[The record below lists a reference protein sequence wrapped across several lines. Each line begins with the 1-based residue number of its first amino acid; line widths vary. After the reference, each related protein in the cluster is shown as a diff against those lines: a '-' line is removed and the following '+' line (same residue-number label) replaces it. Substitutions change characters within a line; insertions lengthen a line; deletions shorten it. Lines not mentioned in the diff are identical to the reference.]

1 MPTEVIYLIS
11 LSWLQHRGVPIMNT
25 KTIMNVLIAILLCA
39 SGLASVV
46 SAADDGA
53 IPEDMHTV
61 TIAVDH
67 DDDSEDE
74 ITVSVTLSWEYP
86 DMMRNMADTPGD
98 ERDGVID
105 ASEATEY
112 AAMLDDM
119 GLEELQTAHRSH
131 VWNMNLGSSNAANPD
146 DGGSE
151 VAWDVSTDVTGVEGS
166 TDDGTTWTVTITLA
180 MDMTA
185 DDLPSDTLDMTFGPA
200 GDREGGVTDLP
211 YWETSVSVEGTD
223 SWCIASI
230 TKDDGSSLES
240 EFAYRGNDT
249 TNSDQEPDDW
259 DFTVSFDQNIDC
271 TEDDDKA
278 DDDRDGVGNEDDLCP
293 GTADNTV
300 VDEDG
305 CAVDDGTCEAGTDTD
320 GDGVDD
326 CDDTCP
332 DTTGTETDNNGCSAE
347 QLGTDDD
354 DWTFSVTF
362 TVDSASFTCEGMTND
377 STAQDCM
384 TAAGATLSDVA
395 DVKAGHPHEW
405 SWELQVNGVA
415 ADDQDAANMALTSQS
430 SFSWVVKCA
439 SGASTCGD
447 ETVHVV
453 TELTGALE
461 IASGDCVFFDGVTP
475 TFGDAWDDLGQS
487 SRCFSAEG
495 TWTSGDFSVTVPA
508 ATTGDNTTTD
518 PIDDTATTV
527 EAEETPGFGL
537 IAGVSAALGAALI
550 AASRKED

>member
-1 MPTEVIYLIS
+1 MLERITYQYTQSYSQNE
-11 LSWLQHRGVPIMNT
+11 Q
-25 KTIMNVLIAILLCA
+25 C
-39 SGLASVV
+39 
-46 SAADDGA
+46 D
-53 IPEDMHTV
+53 EDT
-61 TIAVDH
+61 
-67 DDDSEDE
+67 S
-74 ITVSVTLSWEYP
+74 
-86 DMMRNMADTPGD
+86 
-98 ERDGVID
+98 RD
-105 ASEATEY
+105 
-112 AAMLDDM
+112 
-119 GLEELQTAHRSH
+119 
-131 VWNMNLGSSNAANPD
+131 
-146 DGGSE
+146 
-151 VAWDVSTDVTGVEGS
+151 
-166 TDDGTTWTVTITLA
+166 
-180 MDMTA
+180 
-185 DDLPSDTLDMTFGPA
+185 
-200 GDREGGVTDLP
+200 
-211 YWETSVSVEGTD
+211 
-223 SWCIASI
+223 
-230 TKDDGSSLES
+230 
-240 EFAYRGNDT
+240 
-249 TNSDQEPDDW
+249 
-259 DFTVSFDQNIDC
+259 
-271 TEDDDKA
+271 DDDK
-278 DDDRDGVGNEDDLCP
+278 DGVLNANDLCANTP
-293 GTADNTV
+293 ADTV
-300 VDEDG
+300 VDADG
-305 CAVDDGTCEAGTDTD
+305 CAVDEGCVECTDSD

-326 CDDTCP
+326 CADTCA
-332 DTTGTETDNNGCSAE
+332 DTAAGDSVDEDGCSQA
-347 QLGTDDD
+347 QLDAMNPVD
-354 DWTFSVTF
+354 DWTFDVTF
-362 TVDSASFTCEGMTND
+362 SVDAAEFTCTGMTNA

-384 TAAGATLSDVA
+384 DAAGATLAAVA
-395 DVKAGHPHEW
+395 DVPAGHPHEW

>member
-1 MPTEVIYLIS
+1 
-11 LSWLQHRGVPIMNT
+11 MNT

-46 SAADDGA
+46 SAAGDDGV
-53 IPEDMHTV
+53 PEDMHMV
-61 TIAVDH
+61 TISVDH
-67 DDDSEDE
+67 DEDSEDE
-74 ITVSVTLSWEYP
+74 ITVSVALTWEYP
-86 DMMRNMADTPGD
+86 SMMRNMADTPD
-98 ERDGVID
+98 DRDGTID
-105 ASEATEY
+105 AQEASEY
-112 AAMLDDM
+112 AAMLADA
-119 GLEELQTAHRSH
+119 GIEELQLAHRSH
-131 VWNMNLGSSNAANPD
+131 VWDMNLGGAGGAAAD
-146 DGGSE
+146 GSE
-151 VAWDVSTDVTGVEGS
+151 VAWDISTEVTGLEGT
-166 TDDGTTWTVTITLA
+166 TDDNNSWTVSITLG
-180 MDMTA
+180 MDMTT
-185 DDLPSDTLDMTFGPA
+185 DDLPDGTLDMTLGPA

-211 YWETSVSVEGTD
+211 YWQTTVSVDGTD
-223 SWCIASI
+223 SWCVASI
-230 TKDDGSSLES
+230 TKDDGSALES
-240 EFAYRGNDT
+240 GFAYRGNDT
-249 TNSDQEPDDW
+249 SNSDQEPDDW
-259 DFTVSFDQNIDC
+259 YFTVSFEQADC

-278 DDDRDGVGNEDDLCP
+278 DDDRDGVGNDEDLCP

-332 DTTGTETDNNGCSAE
+332 DTTGTETDDNGCSAE

-362 TVDSASFTCEGMTND
+362 TVADASFTCDGMTND

-453 TELTGALE
+453 TELAGALE

-508 ATTGDNTTTD
+508 AGTGDNTTTD